1 MLRRI
6 YCLVPNLE
14 VARKVVDEV
23 LLARVEEKHIHVLA
37 KRGYHP
43 LKTSRGDDA
52 AEIGLHSGH

>member
-14 VARKVVDEV
+14 VARKVVDEMLV
-23 LLARVEEKHIHVLA
+23 ARVEEKHIHVLA
-37 KRGYHP
+37 KRGTP
-43 LKTSRGDDA
+43 LRPPRGDDT